1 MNVST
6 EEVLA
11 MIQTRFPHEFEIC
24 VLAVQNQKL
33 QQQLALHEEEQ
44 EEKTAWKVDK
54 VNLWAD
60 GQEISKEEME
70 EDLPF

>member
-11 MIQTRFPHEFEIC
+11 MVQTRFPHEFEIC

-33 QQQLALHEEEQ
+33 QQQLALHEEQ
-44 EEKTAWKVDK
+44 EEETS
-54 VNLWAD
+54 L
-60 GQEISKEEME
+60 
-70 EDLPF
+70 